1 MEKMIV
7 LMDLMKSSNAM
18 VCTNVFIFDIFIL
31 LREKISQ
38 ITFMHLA
45 CLAPDHLCG
54 DSTTCIVSNKICDG
68 IMDCQDNSDEFNCS
82 MFVFFI

>member
-1 MEKMIV
+1 
-7 LMDLMKSSNAM
+7 
-18 VCTNVFIFDIFIL
+18 
-31 LREKISQ
+31 
-38 ITFMHLA
+38 MHVA

>member
-1 MEKMIV
+1 
-7 LMDLMKSSNAM
+7 M
-18 VCTNVFIFDIFIL
+18 VCTNVFIFDTFRL

-38 ITFMHLA
+38 IAFMLLA

-54 DSTTCIVSNKICDG
+54 DSVTCIVSNKICDG
-68 IMDCQDNSDEFNCS
+68 IMDCQDNSDELNCS